1 MSPRAKHLKGM
12 TLIELMVTLAIAV
25 ILIVVGIPSF
35 RFTIQQR
42 QIDALIS
49 DLLSDLTLARMEA
62 LRRGTKVRVC
72 AQVGALTAGALPS
85 CNDPASPISY
95 RTGWQ
100 VAYAAAATSGQ
111 ILSQHEVQVGAE
123 ITSTSTFAPT
133 SGITFNSVG
142 LLSGQTGTITFCMPD
157 SAAGVL
163 QRTVV
168 VNLQGRIRSTTFV
181 HADNCGD

>member
-1 MSPRAKHLKGM
+1 MSPHAKYHTGM
-12 TLIELMVTLAIAV
+12 TLIELMVTLAIAI

-42 QIDALIS
+42 QIDALVS

-72 AQVGALTAGALPS
+72 AQIDALTAGALPS
-85 CNDPASPISY
+85 CNDPATPVSY

-100 VAYAAAATSGQ
+100 VVYAAAATSDQ
-111 ILSQHEVQVGAE
+111 MLSHHEVQATTG
-123 ITSTSTFAPT
+123 ITSTSTFAST
-133 SGITFNSVG
+133 NGITFNSVG
-142 LLSGQTGTITFCMPD
+142 LLSGRTGTIAFCMPD
-157 SAAGVL
+157 SAGGVL

-168 VNLQGRIRSTTFV
+168 VNLQGRVRSTTFA
-181 HADNCGD
+181 HADSCGG